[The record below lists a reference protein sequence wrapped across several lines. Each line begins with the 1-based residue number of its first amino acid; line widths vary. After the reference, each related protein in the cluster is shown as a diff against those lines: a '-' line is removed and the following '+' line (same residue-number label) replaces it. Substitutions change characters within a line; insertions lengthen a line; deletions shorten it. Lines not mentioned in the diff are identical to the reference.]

1 MTEIYA
7 CYIYLQ
13 PWGEDLFILIFHVNI
28 DKYLYLF
35 MNIFEFKF
43 QFSAAEYLY
52 CSAIVK
58 LAIQEAKLLTCIT
71 VRNLLFLVS
80 VF

>member
-7 CYIYLQ
+7 SYINLQ
-13 PWGEDLFILIFHVNI
+13 PWDEYLFILIFHANI
-28 DKYLYLF
+28 DEYLYLF
-35 MNIFEFKF
+35 MNIVEFKF

-58 LAIQEAKLLTCIT
+58 LASQEAKLLTCIT
-71 VRNLLFLVS
+71 VRNLLLLVS